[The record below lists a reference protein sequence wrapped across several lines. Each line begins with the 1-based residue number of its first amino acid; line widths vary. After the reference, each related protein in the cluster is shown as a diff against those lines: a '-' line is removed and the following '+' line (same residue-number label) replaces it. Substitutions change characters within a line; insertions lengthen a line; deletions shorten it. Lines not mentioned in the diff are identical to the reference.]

1 MRAVMLSFLPP
12 VLRGVIAALLLA
24 LNTLF
29 WCTPLFAL
37 ALLKLVLPFRG
48 VRLALDPAIHGI
60 ATRWIAGN
68 SAWMRLTQPTRSDVA
83 GIDGLPYAGWY
94 LVQANH
100 QSWVDIFALQHTLN
114 RRIPFLKFFLKQQLI
129 WVPVMGLAW
138 WALEFPFMK
147 RHSPAA
153 LRANPALRDEDRE
166 TTRRACAKFSLVP
179 TSVMN
184 FPEGTRFTLPKHAA
198 QASPYRHL
206 LKPKSGGVAF
216 VLDAMGQGLHAIV
229 DVTIA
234 YPSRRPSMMDLM
246 ANRVPQVIVQVR
258 QRPIPADLVE
268 GDYQS
273 DRSFRAR
280 FQQWMNGVWQ
290 DKDADLD
297 RLLGPRQG

>member
-68 SAWMRLTQPTRSDVA
+68 SAWMRLTQPTRWDVA

-206 LKPKSGGVAF
+206 LKPRPAR
-216 VLDAMGQGLHAIV
+216 
-229 DVTIA
+229 
-234 YPSRRPSMMDLM
+234 SRCRCTPW
-246 ANRVPQVIVQVR
+246 A
-258 QRPIPADLVE
+258 
-268 GDYQS
+268 
-273 DRSFRAR
+273 RSSIR
-280 FQQWMNGVWQ
+280 
-290 DKDADLD
+290 
-297 RLLGPRQG
+297 

>member
-29 WCTPLFAL
+29 WCAPLFAL
-37 ALLKLVLPFRG
+37 ALLKLVLPFRAL
-48 VRLALDPAIHGI
+48 RLALDPAIHGI

-68 SAWMRLTQPTRSDVA
+68 SAWMRLTQPTRWDVA

-153 LRANPALRDEDRE
+153 LRANPALRDQDRE

-184 FPEGTRFTLPKHAA
+184 FPEGTRFTPPNPDI
-198 QASPYRHL
+198 SP
-206 LKPKSGGVAF
+206 
-216 VLDAMGQGLHAIV
+216 
-229 DVTIA
+229 
-234 YPSRRPSMMDLM
+234 
-246 ANRVPQVIVQVR
+246 
-258 QRPIPADLVE
+258 
-268 GDYQS
+268 
-273 DRSFRAR
+273 
-280 FQQWMNGVWQ
+280 
-290 DKDADLD
+290 
-297 RLLGPRQG
+297 